1 MKRRDCLASCLAWAG
16 LARGQALHAPPVA
29 IAAIGFDEGSLPTM
43 YRAGTSPAAR
53 GIYPAL
59 VVAAFAAMHRPCELR
74 ALPFKRMLTEV
85 DAGQLIAGAVIRT
98 PEREQRL
105 LFSQPYFLERLAVYS
120 TGASYQG
127 LDSLQ
132 GKRVGVI
139 RGWSYGEAFDTARRQ
154 GRFVCEDVA
163 SDVHNFAKLLR
174 GRIDYAVVTE
184 LGGRML
190 QQLAAYEGRVMAG
203 NAALGATAIH
213 LALPR
218 TQDGGAALLAAF
230 NAAVELLHRDGLVE
244 PLVARE
250 IAAAAE
256 VARTL
261 PAG

>member
-1 MKRRDCLASCLAWAG
+1 MKRRDCLVTGLAWAG
-16 LARGQALHAPPVA
+16 LPQGRASPAPPAV
-29 IAAIGFDEGSLPTM
+29 IGFDEGSLPTM
-43 YRAGTSPAAR
+43 YRSGTSPAAR

-59 VVAAFAAMHRPCELR
+59 VGAAFALMRRPCELR

-85 DAGQLIAGAVIRT
+85 NAGQLIAGAVIRT
-98 PEREQRL
+98 PEREQRW
-105 LFSQPYFLERLAVYS
+105 LFSQPYFLERLAVYA
-120 TGASYQG
+120 TGAPYQG

-132 GKRVGVI
+132 GRRVGVI

-154 GRFVCEDVA
+154 GRFVCEDVS

-190 QQLAAYEGRVMAG
+190 QQLAAYEGRVTAG
-203 NAALGATAIH
+203 AAVLGATAIH
-213 LALPR
+213 LAVPR
-218 TQDGGAALLAAF
+218 AQGSGAALLAAF
-230 NAAVELLHRDGLVE
+230 NAAAEQLQRDGLVE
-244 PLVARE
+244 PLVSRE
-250 IAAAAE
+250 VAVAAD